1 MRLFLLIGQ
10 SNMAGRGP
18 LEGPDLNAEP
28 EKNIYKLDDNGVW
41 LNAKDPVHNDK
52 PELVGVGPGLAFAR
66 IVLGT
71 LNGEKIGLIP
81 CAVGGTKI
89 GRWVPGGDLY
99 ERAVTR
105 ARQALESGQLCGIL
119 WAQGE
124 SDSELEAD
132 AAVYKD
138 RLFSLIRGVRQELD
152 AEEVPFVA
160 AKLGGFIRPEEY
172 PYTGQING
180 ALESAATVFDRFF
193 LADSAGLTHKGDY
206 LHYDAASAKELG
218 RRMAEGW
225 LTMQ

>member
-18 LEGPDLNAEP
+18 LEGPDINAEP

-52 PELVGVGPGLAFAR
+52 PELVGVGPGLTFAR
-66 IVLGT
+66 TVLGT

-89 GRWVPGGDLY
+89 ERWIPGGDLY
-99 ERAVTR
+99 ERAVSR
-105 ARQALESGQLCGIL
+105 ARLALESGQLSGIL

-180 ALESAATVFDRFF
+180 ALESASTVFDKFF
-193 LADSAGLTHKGDY
+193 LADSTRLIHKGDY

>member
-18 LEGPDLNAEP
+18 LEGPDFNAEP

-41 LNAKDPVHNDK
+41 LKAKEPVHNDK
-52 PELVGVGPGLAFAR
+52 PALVGVGPGLTFAR
-66 IVLGT
+66 IVLGA
-71 LNGEKIGLIP
+71 LNGETAGLIP

-89 GRWVPGGDLY
+89 ERWVPGGDLY
-99 ERAVTR
+99 ERAVIR
-105 ARQALESGQLCGIL
+105 ARLAMESGQLSGIL

-124 SDSELEAD
+124 SDSEQEAD
-132 AAVYKD
+132 ASAYKD
-138 RLFSLIRGVRQELD
+138 RLFKLITSLREELNAQD
-152 AEEVPFVA
+152 VPFIS

-172 PYTGQING
+172 PYTDQINRV
-180 ALESAATVFDRFF
+180 LESAATVFDKFF
-193 LADSAGLTHKGDY
+193 LAESDGLTHKGDY

-225 LTMQ
+225 LTFQ

>member
-18 LEGPDLNAEP
+18 LEGPDINAEP

-41 LNAKDPVHNDK
+41 LNAKEPVHNDK

-66 IVLGT
+66 TVLGT

-89 GRWVPGGDLY
+89 GRWIPGGDLY
-99 ERAVTR
+99 ERAVSR
-105 ARQALESGQLCGIL
+105 AWLALESGQLSGIL

-138 RLFSLIRGVRQELD
+138 RLFSLIQGLRQELA
-152 AEEVPFVA
+152 AEEVPFIA
-160 AKLGGFIRPEEY
+160 AKLGGFIGRKNIRIRARL
-172 PYTGQING
+172 TGRWSPLLRFLTSSFWQIRLDLPIKGIICIMTLPRQKN
-180 ALESAATVFDRFF
+180 
-193 LADSAGLTHKGDY
+193 SAGV
-206 LHYDAASAKELG
+206 
-218 RRMAEGW
+218 W
-225 LTMQ
+225 LRVG